1 MKSIKDILFTY
12 ILLAL
17 VSGCQSKDKT
27 LSIITDNNGD
37 SLFICHYQ
45 EIKDTVKLHLSALI
59 KDFKIVRF
67 ENSERAIFKSRVLPT
82 ITNNYIGIPQV
93 GASFLLFDKGGKFI
107 NNIGRIGQGPGE
119 YPMTIYDA
127 IIDEEEN
134 EIHLASFAF
143 LNKVLVY
150 DLEGNFIRE
159 QTVEDKLNKPKIR
172 LKEDKNLAIIHLPI
186 EQNQEKILAFQYDQE
201 GKLIETKQAPGYL
214 WVKDFSQELFAYHN
228 VPEFSFYITSCDTLF
243 HYLPETNKILPKLSM
258 DFGNIEEVPIHIYNE
273 LPNHYVVTVFNKGS
287 IFIDKQRQTANYV
300 KIVNDFCGNMDEVMF
315 NFKNGWAYRMFEPDY
330 LIQYIENRLKESNCT
345 EKDREQLQG
354 LLESIHEDD
363 NNILFLGR
371 LK

>member
-1 MKSIKDILFTY
+1 MKSIKDIL
-12 ILLAL
+12 ILLIL
-17 VSGCQSKDKT
+17 ISGCQSRDNT
-27 LSIITDNNGD
+27 VSIISNNKGD
-37 SLFICHYQ
+37 SLLICHYQ
-45 EIKDTVKLHLSALI
+45 EIKDTVELHLSDLI
-59 KDFKIVRF
+59 DDFKIIRF

-93 GASFLLFDKGGKFI
+93 GAPFLLFDKEGKFI

-134 EIHLASFAF
+134 EIHLAPFAF

-150 DLEGNFIRE
+150 DLEGSLIRE

-172 LKEDKNLAIIHLPI
+172 LKEDERLVIIHLPL
-186 EQNQEKILAFQYDQE
+186 EMNQKKILAFQYDQE
-201 GKLIETKQAPGYL
+201 RKLIETKQAPGHL

-243 HYLPETNKILPKLSM
+243 HYLPETNKILPKLTM
-258 DFGNIEEVPIHIYNE
+258 DFGNMEEIPIHIYNE

-300 KIVNDFCGNMDEVMF
+300 KIVNDFCGNMDEVIF

-354 LLESIHEDD
+354 LLESINKND
-363 NNILFLGR
+363 NNILFLGK
-371 LK
+371 LKGN